1 MSNLSVFDLYEQES
15 EQTTTRFLNNTK
27 SEIRV
32 NTDFEKVELD
42 TEWIEELEM
51 AVPHIDAIL
60 KNPNRFIINEEEVVK
75 IEKAKRVTVESIK
88 DLAKH
93 TNFIQAIDEE
103 GVKPAIIININK
115 EETFDT
121 YENRLIYTLIQN
133 SKNFISIRKEAL
145 LGKLSIQ
152 AKDEKK
158 FTYNGHTVLGNE
170 AIGISFEISSKK
182 QGDSKNNTKDILD
195 RIEHLELEFTIL
207 TQTEVYKSLAKAH
220 AALVRPP
227 VKKTN
232 MILKNKHFQ
241 YAMRLWN
248 YIQENLDDRTKRT
261 TDKDQSDDNQAMIR
275 YGNETFLLN
284 YLALNTLSQIGDEEQ
299 EEKSKEARD
308 FITNQL
314 IEQLII
320 VNPDLTPEELETK
333 ITGRIAQIRTA
344 HTATLAE
351 LRKIFKER
359 FDKFIDKVESNG

>member
-15 EQTTTRFLNNTK
+15 KQITNRFLSNTK

-32 NTDFEKVELD
+32 NTDLEKVELD
-42 TEWIEELEM
+42 TEWIDEIEM
-51 AVPHIDAIL
+51 AVPHLDAIL
-60 KNPNRFIINEEEVVK
+60 KNPNRFIINEEEIVK

-103 GVKPAIIININK
+103 GVKPSKILNINK

-133 SKNFISIRKEAL
+133 TKNFISIRKEGL

-152 AKDEKK
+152 AKDEKRFAYK
-158 FTYNGHTVLGNE
+158 GNTVLGNE
-170 AIGISFEISSKK
+170 SIGINFEISSKK
-182 QGDSKNNTKDILD
+182 QGDTKNNSKELLD

-207 TQTEVYKSLAKAH
+207 TQMEVYKQLVKMH

-227 VKKTN
+227 IKKTN
-232 MILKNKHFQ
+232 MILKNTHFQ
-241 YAMRLWN
+241 YAMRLWDFV
-248 YIQENLDDRTKRT
+248 QENLDDKTKRT
-261 TDKDQSDDNQAMIR
+261 SDKDESTDNQSMIR

-284 YLALNTLSQIGDEEQ
+284 YLALNTLSKLDEDGQ
-299 EEKSKEARD
+299 EETKKEARD
-308 FITNQL
+308 FLTNQL

-320 VNPDLTPEELETK
+320 INPDLTPEELESK
-333 ITGRIAQIRTA
+333 ITGKIAQIRTS
-344 HTATLAE
+344 HTATLTE
-351 LRKIFKER
+351 IRKIFKES
-359 FDKFIDKVESNG
+359 FDKFIDKVEKNG